1 MADLISLSSFTCHW
15 SQIFICCV
23 PLSHCHLKV
32 KPFPY
37 RNDRWCDPSFPLLF
51 GLGWQKSDH
60 GLLPVMCLAAKERRE
75 GIACPWQD
83 RYTLMGHYTL
93 HNLLKPSSELSKH
106 IRVYIINSNFSWT
119 LFVHSQPCMAEVK
132 SFFYGKHCHYTP
144 SCCRERERG
153 RRWQRHIEGHGGWR
167 RLNTN
172 CFQERRCR
180 LSVCERARMCEQL
193 WVSERHKYW
202 YLSF

>member
-1 MADLISLSSFTCHW
+1 MAPATSFWDLCRHLYSRTSAQVLHFCCMFVTMADLISLSSFTCHW

-144 SCCRERERG
+144 SCCREREREAG
-153 RRWQRHIEGHGGWR
+153 ADRD
-167 RLNTN
+167 T
-172 CFQERRCR
+172 
-180 LSVCERARMCEQL
+180 
-193 WVSERHKYW
+193 
-202 YLSF
+202 